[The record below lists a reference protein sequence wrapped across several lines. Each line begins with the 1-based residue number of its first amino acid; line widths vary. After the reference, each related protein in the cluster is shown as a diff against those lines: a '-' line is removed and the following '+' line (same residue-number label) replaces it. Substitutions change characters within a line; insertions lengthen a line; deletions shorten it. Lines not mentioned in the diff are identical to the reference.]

1 MIRFMRRWLSVL
13 MASVCLAGL
22 IVSRAE
28 AIAPNAPDS
37 KLLGISPQS
46 SLVTIHWFGV
56 TRPSSSSDNRT
67 EQLFANEEMQRLGQA
82 IDQLIGDLIEKSAS
96 SPNGPPGELLKQA
109 YTRIKQAAARPGMIY
124 LSKLSVGPD
133 GSLSAIDAGM
143 VLNLGEHADSFE
155 TDLEQL
161 AANAP
166 SEARSTVEIAG
177 QSCVQIQPPEKEML
191 ITWTVKDGYLLFT
204 LGRGAMDDLLARQ
217 SAPKTPAWIEDSMK
231 RLPID
236 RRWMLARA
244 DFDAMRSLALPPIPP
259 EVSQLFSATGLSQLK
274 SLNLSSG
281 LHGTSSASH
290 SSLQL
295 NAFSGLFSLADSKPL
310 TPADLAGI
318 PQSALLA
325 GAMRFDTLRLFD
337 QIDSIAKA
345 MGPDA
350 TQNWEQVL
358 TALRDQT
365 SLDLRQDLLAALG
378 DTWFAYQT
386 GTAMGVLPTVVLGVS
401 VRDKAK
407 LTQTHDVIRQ
417 IVDRVLAAQAD
428 GGGTAISIAEA
439 EIQGQP
445 AYYLKGVPLAVA
457 WQITD
462 SHLTLATS
470 IQTLR
475 AHQHRQRGSKS
486 LADHTAIKPLFEKSP
501 APLALTYND
510 VPRTMEGL
518 FQALPIIISTAT
530 EDLRR
535 QGIDFDATVI
545 PAWEAVQ
552 PFFEP
557 SVVSLTRTSDSID
570 VRTQETLPITSM
582 GGVTGPVAVALLL
595 PAIQSAR
602 AAARRTQ
609 SMNNVKQLSLALLTF
624 ESTFGRFPS
633 AAIPT
638 KDGKPG
644 LSWRVALLPYLEEQ
658 DLYDQFHLD
667 EPWDSDHNKKLIEKM
682 PDVFASP
689 AASVAK
695 GKTNYLAVRTNN
707 SALVE
712 SDDRLGRRIRE
723 FVDGV
728 SNTIWVVEVD
738 DDQAVEWT
746 RPDDFKPDANNPMKG
761 LGSLVPN
768 GFVVGFVDATTTLLP
783 TTTSAET
790 LRAYF
795 TINGGEPI
803 RR

>member
-1 MIRFMRRWLSVL
+1 MRHLRRWLSVL
-13 MASVCLAGL
+13 IAGVCLAGL
-22 IVSRAE
+22 IASRAE
-28 AIAPNAPDS
+28 AIAPRAPDS
-37 KLLGISPQS
+37 QLLGMTPQS

-56 TRPSSSSDNRT
+56 TSPSTSSDNRT
-67 EQLFANEEMQRLGQA
+67 EQLFANDEMRQLGQA
-82 IDQLIGDLIEKSAS
+82 IDQLMGDLIEKAAS
-96 SPNGPPGELLKQA
+96 SPNGPPGELLKQG
-109 YTRIKQAAARPGMIY
+109 YTRIKQAASRPGMIY

-133 GSLSAIDAGM
+133 GSLSAIDAGLA
-143 VLNLGEHADSFE
+143 LNLGEYADAFE
-155 TDLEQL
+155 MDLEQL

-166 SEARSTVEIAG
+166 SEAKSTVEIAG

-204 LGRGAMDDLLARQ
+204 LGRGAMENLLARQ
-217 SAPKTPAWIEDSMK
+217 AAPKTPAWIEESMK

-236 RRWMLARA
+236 RRWMLVRA
-244 DFDAMRSLALPPIPP
+244 DFDAMRSLTLPPIPP
-259 EVSQLFSATGLSQLK
+259 EVSQLLSATGLSQLK

-281 LHGTSSASH
+281 LHGTASASH

-295 NAFSGLFSLADSKPL
+295 NSFSGLFSLADTKPL

-318 PQSALLA
+318 PHGALLA
-325 GAMRFDTLRLFD
+325 GATRFDSLRLFD

-345 MGPDA
+345 MGPEA

-378 DTWFAYQT
+378 DTWYAYQT

-417 IVDRVLAAQAD
+417 ILDRVLAAQSD
-428 GGGTAISIAEA
+428 GEGTAISIAEA

-486 LADHTAIKPLFEKSP
+486 LADHAAVKPLFEKSP

-510 VPRTMEGL
+510 VPRTMEGM
-518 FQALPIIISTAT
+518 FQALPMIISTAAGN
-530 EDLRR
+530 LRR
-535 QGIDFDATVI
+535 QGIDFDASVI
-545 PAWEAVQ
+545 PAWETVQ
-552 PFFEP
+552 PFLEP
-557 SVVSLTRTSDSID
+557 SVVYLTRTSDSID
-570 VRTQETLPITSM
+570 VRTQETVPITSM
-582 GGVTGPVAVALLL
+582 GGVTAPVAVALLL
-595 PAIQSAR
+595 PAISSAR
-602 AAARRTQ
+602 SAARRAQ
-609 SMNNVKQLSLALLTF
+609 SMNNIKQLSIALLNF
-624 ESTFGRFPS
+624 EAATGRFPS

-658 DLYDQFHLD
+658 ALYEQFHLD
-667 EPWDSDHNKKLIEKM
+667 EPWDSEHNKTLIEKM
-682 PDVFASP
+682 PEVFTSP
-689 AASVAK
+689 ASSVAK
-695 GKTNYLAVRTNN
+695 GKTNYLAVRTES
-707 SALVE
+707 SAIVE
-712 SDDRLGRRIRE
+712 SDSKLGRRIRDIL
-723 FVDGV
+723 DGT
-728 SNTIWVVEVD
+728 SMTIWIVEVD

-746 RPDDFKPDANNPMKG
+746 RPDDFEPDANNPMKG
-761 LGSLVPN
+761 LGGLIPD
-768 GFVVGFVDATTTLLP
+768 GFVVGFLDGSTTLLP
-783 TTTSAET
+783 TATPIEK
-790 LRAYF
+790 LRAFF
-795 TINGGEPI
+795 TVAGGEPI
-803 RR
+803 QR